1 MLMKEREFGQNGNGY
16 VGNQAVLAPRAKS
29 SLLSPP
35 GLNANP
41 KLNENFSSP
50 VSQTVFRHNSH
61 AMEEFGQAREVE
73 ERIHHALEGFD
84 NGNFK
89 TLRDAAD
96 KHHVPYTRIYARYH
110 VRPSKIGRPGTNK
123 RLNPEQEAALR
134 LYIRRCDEIGY
145 SALPHM

>member
-1 MLMKEREFGQNGNGY
+1 
-16 VGNQAVLAPRAKS
+16 
-29 SLLSPP
+29 
-35 GLNANP
+35 
-41 KLNENFSSP
+41 
-50 VSQTVFRHNSH
+50 
-61 AMEEFGQAREVE
+61 MEEFGQAREVE

-84 NGNFK
+84 NGIFK

-110 VRPSKIGRPGTNK
+110 DRPSKIGRPGTNK

-145 SALPHM
+145 SALPHMIYDAATCILNESRLN